1 MRRESP
7 QEVERMRA
15 LIYGGGAV
23 GLGIASCLILSG
35 AKVDIIAREGTVS
48 ALRRGGLERTGIF
61 GSVLLRPS
69 EFGAH
74 ASLDDLLGGREGSK
88 PEPAPGLGEGLESD
102 YDCDYVLVC
111 TKSHGSPA
119 AAADLSR
126 HRKILGDGG
135 KIVLFQNGWGNAEIF
150 AEHFPKDQIY
160 SARVITGFS
169 RPENN
174 VVEVTV
180 HADSIHLG
188 SLFGSDLAPMA
199 PLGEAITTGGIP
211 AEVVPE
217 VGKDLWA
224 KMLYNCALN
233 PLGAIFGVPYGDLA
247 EVSASREI
255 MEALIGEIFAVMKAA
270 GYRTHWSTPDEYR
283 AVFYERLLP
292 PTARHV
298 SSTLQDIRAKKSTEI
313 EALSGAVVRLGE
325 EVGVPT
331 PTNATLYRMVK
342 FMEARNLSAGE
353 GNGS

>member
-1 MRRESP
+1 MK
-7 QEVERMRA
+7 A

-61 GSVLLRPS
+61 GSVEVGPERF
-69 EFGAH
+69 EAF
-74 ASLDDLLGGREGSK
+74 ASLDELLRLGGRRLQDG
-88 PEPAPGLGEGLESD
+88 GLNLDGEFG

-126 HRKILGDGG
+126 HREILGDGG

>member
-1 MRRESP
+1 MK
-7 QEVERMRA
+7 A

-61 GSVLLRPS
+61 GSVEVGPERF
-69 EFGAH
+69 EAF
-74 ASLDDLLGGREGSK
+74 ASLDELLRLGGRRLQDG
-88 PEPAPGLGEGLESD
+88 GLNLDGEFG

-126 HRKILGDGG
+126 HREILGDGG

-169 RPENN
+169 RPEKN

-188 SLFGSDLAPMA
+188 SLFASDLAPMA
-199 PLGEAITTGGIP
+199 PLAEAITKGGIP

-342 FMEARNLSAGE
+342 FMEARNLSAGD
-353 GNGS
+353 GSGS

>member
-1 MRRESP
+1 MK
-7 QEVERMRA
+7 A

-61 GSVLLRPS
+61 GSVEVGPERF
-69 EFGAH
+69 EAF
-74 ASLDDLLGGREGSK
+74 ASLDELLRLGGRRLQDG
-88 PEPAPGLGEGLESD
+88 GLNLDGEFG

-126 HRKILGDGG
+126 HREILGDGG

-169 RPENN
+169 RPEKN

-188 SLFGSDLAPMA
+188 SLFASDLAPMA
-199 PLGEAITTGGIP
+199 PLAEAITTGGIP

-255 MEALIGEIFAVMKAA
+255 MAALIGEIFAVMKAA

>member
-1 MRRESP
+1 MK
-7 QEVERMRA
+7 A

-61 GSVLLRPS
+61 GSVEVGPERF
-69 EFGAH
+69 EAF
-74 ASLDDLLGGREGSK
+74 ASLDELLRLGGRRLQDG
-88 PEPAPGLGEGLESD
+88 GLNLDGEFG

-126 HRKILGDGG
+126 HREILGDGG

-169 RPENN
+169 RPEKN

-188 SLFGSDLAPMA
+188 SLFASDLAPMA
-199 PLGEAITTGGIP
+199 PLAEAITKGGIP
-211 AEVVPE
+211 AEVVPD
-217 VGKDLWA
+217 VGDDLWA

-255 MEALIGEIFAVMKAA
+255 MAALIGEIFAVMEAA

>member
-1 MRRESP
+1 MK
-7 QEVERMRA
+7 A

-61 GSVLLRPS
+61 GSVEVGPERF
-69 EFGAH
+69 EAF
-74 ASLDDLLGGREGSK
+74 ASLDELLRLGGRRLQDG
-88 PEPAPGLGEGLESD
+88 GLNLDGEFG

-126 HRKILGDGG
+126 HREILGDGG

-169 RPENN
+169 RPEKN

-188 SLFGSDLAPMA
+188 SLFASDLAPMA
-199 PLGEAITTGGIP
+199 PLAEAITTGGIP

>member
-1 MRRESP
+1 MK
-7 QEVERMRA
+7 A

-61 GSVLLRPS
+61 GSVEVGPERF
-69 EFGAH
+69 EAF
-74 ASLDDLLGGREGSK
+74 ASLDELLRLGGRRLQDG
-88 PEPAPGLGEGLESD
+88 GLNLDGEFG

-126 HRKILGDGG
+126 HREILGDGG

-169 RPENN
+169 RPEKN

-188 SLFGSDLAPMA
+188 SLFASDLAPMA
-199 PLGEAITTGGIP
+199 PLAEAITTGGIP

-342 FMEARNLSAGE
+342 FMEARNLSAGD
-353 GNGS
+353 GSGS

>member
-1 MRRESP
+1 MK
-7 QEVERMRA
+7 A

-61 GSVLLRPS
+61 GSVEVGPERF
-69 EFGAH
+69 EAF
-74 ASLDDLLGGREGSK
+74 ASLDELLRLGGRRLQDG
-88 PEPAPGLGEGLESD
+88 GLNLDGEFG

-126 HRKILGDGG
+126 HREILGDGG

-169 RPENN
+169 RPEKN

-188 SLFGSDLAPMA
+188 SLFASDLAPMA
-199 PLGEAITTGGIP
+199 PLAEAITKGGIP

-255 MEALIGEIFAVMKAA
+255 MAALIGEIFAVMEAA

>member
-1 MRRESP
+1 MK
-7 QEVERMRA
+7 A

-61 GSVLLRPS
+61 GSVEVGPERF
-69 EFGAH
+69 EAF
-74 ASLDDLLGGREGSK
+74 ASLDELLRLGGRRLQDG
-88 PEPAPGLGEGLESD
+88 GLNLDGEFG

-126 HRKILGDGG
+126 HREILGDGG

-169 RPENN
+169 RPEKN

-188 SLFGSDLAPMA
+188 SLFASDLAPMA
-199 PLGEAITTGGIP
+199 PLAEAITKGGIP

>member
-1 MRRESP
+1 MK
-7 QEVERMRA
+7 A

-61 GSVLLRPS
+61 GSVEVGPERF
-69 EFGAH
+69 EAF
-74 ASLDDLLGGREGSK
+74 ASLDELLRLGGRRLQDG
-88 PEPAPGLGEGLESD
+88 GLNLDGEFG

-126 HRKILGDGG
+126 HREILGDGG

-188 SLFGSDLAPMA
+188 SLFASDLAPMA
-199 PLGEAITTGGIP
+199 PLAEAITTGGIP

>member
-1 MRRESP
+1 MK
-7 QEVERMRA
+7 A

-23 GLGIASCLILSG
+23 GLGVASCLLSSG
-35 AKVDIIAREGTVS
+35 EEVDIIAREGTVS
-48 ALRRGGLERTGIF
+48 ALRRDGLVRTGIF
-61 GSVLLRPS
+61 GSV
-69 EFGAH
+69 EFGAEMFGAF
-74 ASLDDLLGGREGSK
+74 ASLDELLRGAGLRVRDGDIHIEGG
-88 PEPAPGLGEGLESD
+88 PGYD
-102 YDCDYVLVC
+102 YILIC

-126 HRKILGDGG
+126 RPDILAPAG

-169 RPENN
+169 RPEKN

-188 SLFGSDLAPMA
+188 SLFSSDLAPMA
-199 PLGEAITTGGIP
+199 PLAEVITKGGIP
-211 AEVVPE
+211 TEVVPE

-255 MEALIGEIFAVMKAA
+255 MEALIGEIFAVMEAA
-270 GYRTHWSTPDEYR
+270 GYRTHWSAPDEYR

-292 PTARHV
+292 PTARHE

-342 FMEARNLSAGE
+342 FMEAKNLSAGD
-353 GNGS
+353 GSGS

>member
-1 MRRESP
+1 MK
-7 QEVERMRA
+7 A

-61 GSVLLRPS
+61 GSVEVGPERF
-69 EFGAH
+69 EAF
-74 ASLDDLLGGREGSK
+74 ASLDELLRLGGRRLQDG
-88 PEPAPGLGEGLESD
+88 GLNLDGEFG

-126 HRKILGDGG
+126 HREILGDGG

-188 SLFGSDLAPMA
+188 SLFASDLAPMA
-199 PLGEAITTGGIP
+199 PLAEAITTGGIP
-211 AEVVPE
+211 AEVVPD
-217 VGKDLWA
+217 VGEDLWA

>member
-1 MRRESP
+1 LRRQSP
-7 QEVERMRA
+7 QEGERMRA

-48 ALRRGGLERTGIF
+48 ALRTGGLARTGIF
-61 GSVLLRPS
+61 GSVEVGP
-69 EFGAH
+69 EGFGAF
-74 ASLDDLLGGREGSK
+74 ASLDELLRIGGQRLQDG
-88 PEPAPGLGEGLESD
+88 GLNRDRDFG
-102 YDCDYVLVC
+102 YDYVLIC

-119 AAADLSR
+119 AASDLSR

-169 RPENN
+169 RPEKN

-188 SLFGSDLAPMA
+188 SLFSSDLAPMA
-199 PLGEAITTGGIP
+199 PLAEVITKGGIP
-211 AEVVPE
+211 TEVVPE

-255 MEALIGEIFAVMKAA
+255 MEALIGEIFAVMEAA
-270 GYRTHWSTPDEYR
+270 GYRTHWSAPDEYR

-292 PTARHV
+292 PTARHE

-342 FMEARNLSAGE
+342 FMEAKNLSAGD
-353 GNGS
+353 GSGS

>member
-1 MRRESP
+1 MK
-7 QEVERMRA
+7 A

-61 GSVLLRPS
+61 GSVEVGPERF
-69 EFGAH
+69 EAF
-74 ASLDDLLGGREGSK
+74 ASLDELLRLGGRRLQDG
-88 PEPAPGLGEGLESD
+88 GLNLDGEFG

-126 HRKILGDGG
+126 HREILGDGG

-169 RPENN
+169 RPEKN

-188 SLFGSDLAPMA
+188 SLFASDLAPMA
-199 PLGEAITTGGIP
+199 PLAEAITKGGIP

-255 MEALIGEIFAVMKAA
+255 MAALIGEIFAVMEAA

-325 EVGVPT
+325 EVGIPT

>member
-1 MRRESP
+1 M
-7 QEVERMRA
+7 
-15 LIYGGGAV
+15 
-23 GLGIASCLILSG
+23 
-35 AKVDIIAREGTVS
+35 
-48 ALRRGGLERTGIF
+48 
-61 GSVLLRPS
+61 
-69 EFGAH
+69 
-74 ASLDDLLGGREGSK
+74 
-88 PEPAPGLGEGLESD
+88 
-102 YDCDYVLVC
+102 
-111 TKSHGSPA
+111 
-119 AAADLSR
+119 
-126 HRKILGDGG
+126 
-135 KIVLFQNGWGNAEIF
+135 
-150 AEHFPKDQIY
+150 
-160 SARVITGFS
+160 ITGFS

-199 PLGEAITTGGIP
+199 PLAEAITTGGIP

>member
-1 MRRESP
+1 MK
-7 QEVERMRA
+7 A

-61 GSVLLRPS
+61 GSVEVGPER
-69 EFGAH
+69 FGAF
-74 ASLDDLLGGREGSK
+74 ASLDELLRLGGRRLQDG
-88 PEPAPGLGEGLESD
+88 GLNLDGEFG

-126 HRKILGDGG
+126 HREILGDGG

-188 SLFGSDLAPMA
+188 SLFASDLAPMA
-199 PLGEAITTGGIP
+199 PLAEAITTGGIP

>member
-1 MRRESP
+1 
-7 QEVERMRA
+7 MRA

-61 GSVLLRPS
+61 GSVEVGPERF
-69 EFGAH
+69 EAF
-74 ASLDDLLGGREGSK
+74 ASLDELLRLGGRRLQDG
-88 PEPAPGLGEGLESD
+88 GLNLDGEFG

-126 HRKILGDGG
+126 HREILGDGG

>member
-1 MRRESP
+1 MK
-7 QEVERMRA
+7 A

-61 GSVLLRPS
+61 GSVEVGPERF
-69 EFGAH
+69 EAF
-74 ASLDDLLGGREGSK
+74 ASLDELLRLGGRRLQDG
-88 PEPAPGLGEGLESD
+88 GLNLDGEFG

-126 HRKILGDGG
+126 HREILGDGG

-188 SLFGSDLAPMA
+188 SLFASDLAPMA
-199 PLGEAITTGGIP
+199 PLAEAITKGGIP
-211 AEVVPE
+211 AEVVPD
-217 VGKDLWA
+217 VGEDLWA

-255 MEALIGEIFAVMKAA
+255 MAALIGEIFAVMEAA

-325 EVGVPT
+325 EVGIPT

>member
-1 MRRESP
+1 MK
-7 QEVERMRA
+7 A

-61 GSVLLRPS
+61 GSVEVGPERF
-69 EFGAH
+69 EAF
-74 ASLDDLLGGREGSK
+74 ASLDELLRLGGRRLQDG
-88 PEPAPGLGEGLESD
+88 GLNLDGEFG

-126 HRKILGDGG
+126 HREILGDGG

-169 RPENN
+169 RPEKN

-188 SLFGSDLAPMA
+188 SLFASDLAPMA
-199 PLGEAITTGGIP
+199 PLAEAITKGGIP
-211 AEVVPE
+211 AEVVPD
-217 VGKDLWA
+217 VGEDLWA

>member
-1 MRRESP
+1 MK
-7 QEVERMRA
+7 A

-61 GSVLLRPS
+61 GSVEVGPERF
-69 EFGAH
+69 EAF
-74 ASLDDLLGGREGSK
+74 ASLDELLRLGGRRLQDG
-88 PEPAPGLGEGLESD
+88 GLNLDGEFG

-126 HRKILGDGG
+126 HREILGDGG

-169 RPENN
+169 RPEKN

-188 SLFGSDLAPMA
+188 SLFASDLAPMA
-199 PLGEAITTGGIP
+199 PLAEAITTGGIP
-211 AEVVPE
+211 VEVVPE

-224 KMLYNCALN
+224 KML
-233 PLGAIFGVPYGDLA
+233 
-247 EVSASREI
+247 
-255 MEALIGEIFAVMKAA
+255 
-270 GYRTHWSTPDEYR
+270 
-283 AVFYERLLP
+283 
-292 PTARHV
+292 
-298 SSTLQDIRAKKSTEI
+298 
-313 EALSGAVVRLGE
+313 
-325 EVGVPT
+325 
-331 PTNATLYRMVK
+331 
-342 FMEARNLSAGE
+342 
-353 GNGS
+353 

>member
-1 MRRESP
+1 MK
-7 QEVERMRA
+7 A

-35 AKVDIIAREGTVS
+35 AKIDIIAREGTVS

-61 GSVLLRPS
+61 GSVEVGPERF
-69 EFGAH
+69 EAF
-74 ASLDDLLGGREGSK
+74 ASLDELLRLGGRRLQDG
-88 PEPAPGLGEGLESD
+88 GLNLDGEFG

-126 HRKILGDGG
+126 HREILGDGG

-188 SLFGSDLAPMA
+188 SLFASDLAPMA
-199 PLGEAITTGGIP
+199 PLAEAITTGGIP

-255 MEALIGEIFAVMKAA
+255 MAALIGEIFAVMEAA

-283 AVFYERLLP
+283 VVFYERLLP

-313 EALSGAVVRLGE
+313 ESLSGAVVRLGE

-342 FMEARNLSAGE
+342 FMEARNLSAGD
-353 GNGS
+353 GSGS

>member
-1 MRRESP
+1 MK
-7 QEVERMRA
+7 A

-61 GSVLLRPS
+61 GSVEVGPERF
-69 EFGAH
+69 EAF
-74 ASLDDLLGGREGSK
+74 ASLDELLRLGGRRLQDG
-88 PEPAPGLGEGLESD
+88 GLNLDGEFG

-126 HRKILGDGG
+126 HREILGDGG

-169 RPENN
+169 RPEKN

-188 SLFGSDLAPMA
+188 SLFASDLAPMA
-199 PLGEAITTGGIP
+199 PLAEAITKGGIP
-211 AEVVPE
+211 AEVVPD
-217 VGKDLWA
+217 VGEDLWA

-255 MEALIGEIFAVMKAA
+255 MAALIGEIFAVMEAA

>member
-1 MRRESP
+1 
-7 QEVERMRA
+7 MRA

-61 GSVLLRPS
+61 GSVEVGPERF
-69 EFGAH
+69 EAF
-74 ASLDDLLGGREGSK
+74 ASLDELLRLGGRRLQDG
-88 PEPAPGLGEGLESD
+88 GLNLDGEFG

-126 HRKILGDGG
+126 HREILGDGG

-169 RPENN
+169 RPEKN

-188 SLFGSDLAPMA
+188 SLFASDLAPMA
-199 PLGEAITTGGIP
+199 PLAEAITKGGIP
-211 AEVVPE
+211 AEVVPD
-217 VGKDLWA
+217 VGEDLWA

>member
-1 MRRESP
+1 MK
-7 QEVERMRA
+7 A

-61 GSVLLRPS
+61 GSVEVGPERF
-69 EFGAH
+69 EAF
-74 ASLDDLLGGREGSK
+74 ASLDELLRLGGRRLQDG
-88 PEPAPGLGEGLESD
+88 GLNLDGEFG

-126 HRKILGDGG
+126 HREILGDGG

-169 RPENN
+169 RPEKN

-188 SLFGSDLAPMA
+188 SLFASDLAPMA
-199 PLGEAITTGGIP
+199 PLAEAITKGGIP
-211 AEVVPE
+211 AEVVPD
-217 VGKDLWA
+217 VGDDLWA

-255 MEALIGEIFAVMKAA
+255 MAALIGEIFAVMEAA

-292 PTARHV
+292 PTARHE